1 MVMEPGAFFLKAVA
15 ACRPILISE
24 NNNQLRPS
32 LTNEITM
39 SYSLK
44 ASIGTA
50 SAALALCLMPA
61 AADGADTAKELLKMT
76 GGKRVKVVWA
86 QREKIQYFDT
96 KESKLKELPFPGA
109 SQPLLTTD
117 GLKVLCSVGPAADRS
132 VMMYDT
138 ETKKLTTLTTG
149 KYSGLLTVWRDPG
162 TKRDW
167 VYVNDA
173 GSDGRNWDQPWGEMH
188 RFPIDKPAEKEM
200 CWNRTTTHF
209 YFMLS
214 ADGTRA
220 CFEPNWSN
228 IGQLNIAYDSAGKI
242 DQEKSVYKTVG
253 GGCFPGL
260 APDNSYRMFRLDGG
274 HKAIEMTD
282 ADGANPRKIDMIG
295 MPGVGDKGKQV
306 WLTRWSTHP
315 RYLSL
320 MGPDGEDARIWVGRF
335 DEGCTRIEEW
345 VQVVGDGPK
354 CWQSHAWIEQEGAAG
369 TGIAVKPDKQG
380 EGPATELSPE
390 WPGAKGAVFALR
402 DGNTTSPVIAFDD
415 QGRDLMGFTLETR
428 GRALFGRYHELV
440 CDGGAF
446 LAPNAGAWSGAEV
459 ARSGAFSIEVTL
471 TPAAVP
477 PKSPGVVLACADARG
492 EDVALIQDKSG
503 LVLRLPE
510 NPPIALFE
518 PEAGKPVHVVVLCGK
533 GKWIAYRNGRVAGSG
548 TLSKQPPA
556 WGSRQ
561 LIIGTDWKGADPWH
575 GRMEGIALFPRA
587 LLPKEA
593 AAQASAI
600 HARYANRKPATR
612 IRFQGTLVRQA
623 NTSRLEEIQP
633 YTRSLSVAEY
643 KVDKVIEGAWSE
655 PAIHVM
661 HWMIMAGKRL
671 PLADR
676 KLGDKVE
683 IIVESLGEHP
693 QLESSRRDEIEDA
706 DLDAKLFYCESE
718 TAP

>member
-1 MVMEPGAFFLKAVA
+1 MPHF
-15 ACRPILISE
+15 
-24 NNNQLRPS
+24 
-32 LTNEITM
+32 
-39 SYSLK
+39 LK
-44 ASIGTA
+44 ASIRTA
-50 SAALALCLMPA
+50 LTAITFCLMPA
-61 AADGADTAKELLKMT
+61 ATNAADTAKELLKMT
-76 GGKRVKVVWA
+76 EGKRVKVVWA
-86 QREKIQYFDT
+86 QGEKIQYFDS
-96 KESKLKELPFPGA
+96 KEGKIKNLPFPGA

-117 GLKVLCSVGPAADRS
+117 GLKVLCSAGPADDRS

-138 ETKKLTTLTTG
+138 ETEKLATLTTG
-149 KYSGLLTVWRDPG
+149 KYSGLLTVWRDPK

-173 GSDGRNWDQPWGEMH
+173 GSDGRNWDQPWGEMY
-188 RFPIDKPAEKEM
+188 RFPIDQPNEKEM
-200 CWNRTTTHF
+200 CWNRTSTHF

-228 IGQLNIAYDSAGKI
+228 IGQLNLAFDPAGKI

-282 ADGANPRKIDMIG
+282 ADGTNPRKIDMTG

-315 RYLSL
+315 RYISL
-320 MGPDGEDARIWVGRF
+320 MGPDGDDARIWIGRF
-335 DEGCTRIEEW
+335 DKECTKIEEW
-345 VQVVGDGPK
+345 VKVVDDGPK
-354 CWQSHAWIEQEGAAG
+354 CWQSHAWIEQEGALDSGPA
-369 TGIAVKPDKQG
+369 AKPSQQG
-380 EGPATELSPE
+380 EGHAAGTSAE
-390 WPGAKGAVFALR
+390 WPSTQGAVFALR
-402 DGNTTSPVIAFDD
+402 DGDTTSPVTAFDEK
-415 QGRDLMGFTLETR
+415 GRELIGFTLQTSGR
-428 GRALFGRYHELV
+428 GLFGRYHELV
-440 CDGGAF
+440 ADGGAF
-446 LAPNAGAWSGAEV
+446 LSPNAGARIGAEV
-459 ARSGAFSIEVTL
+459 AKSGAFTVEVTL

-477 PKSPGVVLACADARG
+477 PKSPGVVLAYGDAKS
-492 EDVALIQDKSG
+492 EDVALIQDQSG

-518 PEAGKPVHVVVLCGK
+518 PEVGKPVHVMVLCGK
-533 GKWIAYRNGRVAGSG
+533 GKWLAYRNGKVAGSG

-556 WGSRQ
+556 WGIRQ
-561 LIIGTDWKGADPWH
+561 LFMGSDSKGANPWH
-575 GRMEGIALFPRA
+575 GRMEGIAVFPRA
-587 LLPKEA
+587 LMPKEA

-600 HARYANRKPATR
+600 GARYTDRKPATR
-612 IRFQGTLVRQA
+612 IRFQGTLIRQA
-623 NTSRLEEIQP
+623 NTSKLEEIQP

-643 KVDKVIEGAWSE
+643 KVDKVLEGTWSE
-655 PAIHVM
+655 PTIHVM
-661 HWMIMAGKRL
+661 HWMIMASKRL

-676 KLGDKVE
+676 QPGTKVE
-683 IIVESLGEHP
+683 IIVEPLEEHP
-693 QLESSRRDEIEDA
+693 QLESSRRDEIEDS